1 MLTFPK
7 FTPTFPPT
15 QWTLP
20 TLLEHQARVLGD
32 RPFLKWDDDGPE
44 YSFEATN
51 RRANRLA
58 RGLAGLGIDKGDSA
72 VLFLPNSLDYLF
84 AWFALN
90 KLGAIEVPIN
100 TAYKGRFL
108 EHQVNI
114 SKAET
119 LIADIDF
126 ADVVRDSLEA
136 MPHLRRIVLWSRH
149 GRLAEPLPTFAR
161 CEVVQ
166 FADLFAADESDPGI
180 RVMPHDI
187 AGIMFTSGTTGLSKG
202 VMMPHAQHTLFAE
215 INVQGMEMTADDV
228 YMSGFPM
235 FHVNAQLLTVYPCL
249 IVGAR
254 CVLYERFSAT
264 QWVDRLHSSGATVTN
279 HLGGVLPFVFAQP
292 PTSRDN
298 THCLRRIG
306 GGPTPYAILDAFKKR
321 FGVERFV
328 EYFGQTEVCL
338 PIMTPLAR
346 SHERPVGAAGLLL
359 DQWFDVRLVAP
370 DSDEEVPVGQV
381 GELMIRHKT
390 PWTLN
395 AGYVGMPDKTVEAWR
410 NLWFHTGD
418 GVRRDEQG
426 WYYYVDRLKDALR
439 RRGENISSYEV
450 ERPIAEHPAVAEV
463 AVVAVPA
470 DMDGGEDEVKACVIL
485 KPGQTATPEELFDWC
500 LSRLPGF
507 AVPRYIELVGQFPRT
522 PSEKVQKNIL
532 RAAGVTAATWDRVQA
547 GRLTPDEARRAGRK
561 LS

>member
-1 MLTFPK
+1 MLTFPH
-7 FTPTFPPT
+7 FVPTFPQPL
-15 QWTLP
+15 WTLP
-20 TLLEHQARVLGD
+20 AILEHQARTLGE
-32 RPFLKWDDDGPE
+32 RPFLKWEDEGPE
-44 YSFEATN
+44 YSFDATN
-51 RRANRLA
+51 RQANRLA
-58 RGLAGLGIDKGDSA
+58 RGFAGLGIGKGA
-72 VLFLPNSLDYLF
+72 GVVLFLPNSLDYLF

-114 SKAET
+114 SGAET
-119 LIADIDF
+119 VIADVEL
-126 ADVVRDSLEA
+126 ADAVRDSLAA
-136 MPHLRRIVLWSRH
+136 MPLIRRVILWSRH
-149 GRLAEPLPTFAR
+149 GRPAGPLPTFGAR
-161 CEVVQ
+161 EVVH
-166 FADLFAADESDPGI
+166 FADLFAADDSNPGV

-202 VMMPHAQHTLFAE
+202 VLMPHAQHTLFSE

-235 FHVNAQLLTVYPCL
+235 FHANAQLLTVYPSL

-264 QWVDRLHSSGATVTN
+264 QWVDRLHSSGATITN

-292 PTSRDN
+292 ATPRDN
-298 THCLRRIG
+298 THRLRRIG
-306 GGPTPYAILDAFKKR
+306 GGPTPYAILDEFRTR
-321 FGVERFV
+321 FGVEHFV

-338 PIMTPLAR
+338 PIMTPLSR
-346 SHERPVGAAGLLL
+346 SAERPKGAAGLLL
-359 DQWFDVRLVAP
+359 DQWFDVRLVAA
-370 DSDEEVPVGQV
+370 DTDEEVPVGAV

-395 AGYVGMPDKTVEAWR
+395 AGYVGMPDKTVDAWR

-426 WYYYVDRLKDALR
+426 WYYFVDRLKDALR

-470 DMDGGEDEVKACVIL
+470 DMAGGEDEVKACVIL
-485 KPGQTATPEELFDWC
+485 RPGQSVTAEALFDWC
-500 LSRLPGF
+500 ESRLPGF
-507 AVPRYIELVGQFPRT
+507 AVPRYIEFVSQFPRT
-522 PSEKVQKNIL
+522 PSEKVQKNVL
-532 RAAGVTAATWDRVQA
+532 RAAGVTATTWDRVRA
-547 GRLTPDEARRAGRK
+547 GRLTGDEARRAGRK
-561 LS
+561 